1 VAAVEALDIPALGI
15 VSQHPRYP
23 DGDFDPTDPCRYFI
37 RSRLF
42 EERYSGL
49 TERDCFNIVRSYC
62 SWRKRGPIGKEEIIL
77 RDDRQEE
84 HLFLFE
90 AFHNG
95 HELLTLITY
104 LKPHAISL
112 EDVAR
117 FAAVQDLFHQSLDPC
132 GIPVRTQTRKYNY
145 VVRSPKPQPGFLSVV
160 DTEEKRK
167 EPVSPPSLPESRL

>member
-1 VAAVEALDIPALGI
+1 VELFRRSSEVAELVGGHSHCRKREGGKRRSEQGVQILDCADA
-15 VSQHPRYP
+15 
-23 DGDFDPTDPCRYFI
+23 DGDVWAVMLSRVSGKIPTAPCRYLI

-62 SWRKRGPIGKEEIIL
+62 SWRKCGPIGKEEIVL

-95 HELLTLITY
+95 HELASTNLPT
-104 LKPHAISL
+104 
-112 EDVAR
+112 VAR
-117 FAAVQDLFHQSLDPC
+117 KAKPTLPAL
-132 GIPVRTQTRKYNY
+132 GK
-145 VVRSPKPQPGFLSVV
+145 RSF
-160 DTEEKRK
+160 
-167 EPVSPPSLPESRL
+167 